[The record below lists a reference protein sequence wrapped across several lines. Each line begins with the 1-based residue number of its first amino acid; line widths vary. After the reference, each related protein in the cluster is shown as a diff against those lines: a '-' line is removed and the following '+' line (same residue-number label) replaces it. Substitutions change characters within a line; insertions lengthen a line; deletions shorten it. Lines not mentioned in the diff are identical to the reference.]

1 MRNCTILLALFAA
14 AVLPLGTP
22 AQADLIGY
30 WNFDNDTLVESSGY
44 VDPAGNHDGTAVGT
58 VAYMAGPTG
67 FGRAIDLTGGGGVN
81 VNNSSSGSVY
91 NLGHIGGTL
100 PAKSPL
106 TVACW
111 VNAWPD
117 ADRTVGWD
125 GWWGS
130 FVDKQGAG
138 NGGWKIG
145 AESATLAEYWFGDTR
160 GPQGNAGVNVSD
172 GEWHHIAATFDN
184 STTTPQLKLYVDGGV
199 AATGNFSQLWDHNI
213 PLRFGVQNVNGD
225 AYSLV
230 QLDEIRV
237 YNEVLDQNAIQALMT
252 APGGPVIPE
261 PSTFAIWAL
270 GLLGLLLV
278 ARRRKR

>member
-1 MRNCTILLALFAA
+1 MLKRMISFAA
-14 AVLPLGTP
+14 VAGLVFAVGTP
-22 AQADLIGY
+22 AQAELIGY
-30 WNFDNDTLVESSGY
+30 WNFDNDTLVETSGY
-44 VDPAGNHDGTAVGT
+44 IDAAGNHDGTAVGT
-58 VAYMAGPTG
+58 VAYMDGPTR

-91 NLGHIGGTL
+91 NLGHVGSDVT
-100 PAKSPL
+100 AVKSSL

-117 ADRTVGWD
+117 ADRTEGWD

-130 FVDKQGAG
+130 FVDKQNAG

-172 GEWHHIAATFDN
+172 GEWHLIAATFEK
-184 STTTPQLKLYVDGGV
+184 STTTPQLKLYVDGEL
-199 AATGNFSQLWDHNI
+199 AATGNFSQLYDHSVQ
-213 PLRFGVQNVNGD
+213 LRFGVQNVNGE

-230 QLDEIRV
+230 QLDEIRI
-237 YNEVLDQNAIQALMT
+237 YNHVLTQSEIQALL
-252 APGGPVIPE
+252 IPE
-261 PSTFAIWAL
+261 PATLALLAIGGL
-270 GLLGLLLV
+270 GVLL
-278 ARRRKR
+278 RRRSRKA